1 MDLVLGIDTGGTF
14 TDGVLLNYETK
25 EVVATTKALTTRYDL
40 TVGILNA
47 IDALP
52 ISDAASIKLVSIST
66 TLATNSIAEG
76 KAKRVALFLIGYDPE
91 LVKAFDFA
99 QRFATP
105 CYFYIRGGHD
115 LFGQEREPLDLDA
128 LSRIT
133 RETAGQVD
141 AFAVSAYFSPLNP
154 DHEERAFRVITAASD
169 LPVVLAHHLSTK
181 LNSIERATTA
191 SLNASLVVVLRDFIA
206 AVRTAMHAR
215 GIEAPLMI
223 VRGDGTL
230 MSADNADRHAVE
242 TIHSGPAASA
252 MGGRFLSGCD
262 PALVIDIGGT
272 TTDIA
277 VVDAG
282 QVNINEE
289 GTTVGGYRT
298 AVQAANIRSFG
309 LGGDSWIAW
318 DKAEQLK
325 VGPTRVVPLAHLA
338 AEHPRVHDEVLW
350 LLRKRATEALFD
362 ELEYWFL
369 QRDSANANNDPKVEE
384 LFGLLREGPRPLP
397 TLLRALKLQ
406 HPLQF
411 SGYHLIEREII
422 GRAALTPTDLL
433 HARGLYTPW
442 DAEAASAAVEI
453 VARMRRLT
461 VEEFSEQVFGAMTD
475 MILAEV
481 VQFLSGRELAARDL
495 FAQRSDLGLWFFGN
509 SIHPHDRY
517 LQTIIKLPMPVIGI
531 GAPAGIFLPRVA
543 EVLRTELVLPPHYAV
558 ANAVGAVA
566 GSVVATCEAII
577 YARLRDLNPVG
588 YIAQVGETHTA
599 FPRLEPAMEFARAEA
614 KRQAEAEAVRSGAVL
629 PHTRVED
636 VPNGVDSF
644 RVRARAVGNPR
655 LGGDRRMKAEVPDG
669 HDHRDVTR

>member
-40 TVGILNA
+40 TFGILGA

-52 ISDAASIKLVSIST
+52 ITDPAAVKLVSIST
-66 TLATNSIAEG
+66 TLATNAIAEG
-76 KAKRVALFLIGYDPE
+76 KGKRVALFLIGYDEE
-91 LVKAFDFA
+91 LVRAFNFG

-105 CYFYIRGGHD
+105 RFFYIRGGHD
-115 LFGQEREPLDLDA
+115 VFGQESAPLDLDKIRKIA
-128 LSRIT
+128 
-133 RETAGQVD
+133 RESAPDVD

-154 DHEERAFRVITAASD
+154 DHEERAFGEISSVTDR
-169 LPVVLAHHLSTK
+169 PVVLAHHLSTK

-191 SLNASLVVVLRDFIA
+191 SLNASLVAVLRDFIA

-215 GIEAPLMI
+215 GIQAPLMI

-230 MSADNADRHAVE
+230 MSAEIADRHAVE

-282 QVNINEE
+282 QVKINEE

-309 LGGDSWIAW
+309 LGGDSWITV
-318 DKAEQLK
+318 DKTEQLK
-325 VGPTRVVPLAHLA
+325 IGPTRVAPLANLA
-338 AEHPRVHDEVLW
+338 SQYPRVHDELVG
-350 LLRKRATEALFD
+350 LLRKHATESLFD
-362 ELEYWFL
+362 ELEYWFI
-369 QRDSANANNDPKVEE
+369 QRQDESATNDPKVRE
-384 LFGLLREGPRPLP
+384 LYDFLRDGPRPLP
-397 TLLRALKLQ
+397 AVLKALKLQ
-406 HPLQF
+406 HPMQF
-411 SGYHLIEREII
+411 AGYQLIERELI

-433 HARGLYTPW
+433 HVQGTYAPW
-442 DAEAASAAVEI
+442 DVEAASAVVEI
-453 VARMRRLT
+453 AARMRK
-461 VEEFSEQVFGAMTD
+461 VNVQEFCAQIFDAMTD
-475 MILAEV
+475 AILAEV
-481 VQFLSGRELAARDL
+481 LQFLSGRELAARDL
-495 FAQRSDLGLWFFGN
+495 YAGRKDLGLWFFDN
-509 SIHPHDRY
+509 SIHPRDPY
-517 LQTIIKLPMPVIGI
+517 LQTAIRLSMPIIGI

-543 EVLRTELVLPPHYAV
+543 EILKTELVLPPHYAV

-566 GSVVATCEAII
+566 GSVVATSEAIV
-577 YARLRDLNPVG
+577 YARLKDLNPIG
-588 YIAQVGETHTA
+588 YIVQVGEAHVA
-599 FPRLEPAMEFARAEA
+599 FPRLEPALDFARAEA
-614 KRQAEAEAVRSGAVL
+614 KDQAEAEALRAGAVS

-636 VPNGVDSF
+636 VPNGIDSY
-644 RVRARAVGNPR
+644 RIRARAVGNPR
-655 LGGDRRMKAEVPDG
+655 LGVRG
-669 HDHRDVTR
+669 

>member
-14 TDGVLLNYETK
+14 TDGVVLNYETK

-47 IDALP
+47 IDSLR
-52 ISDAASIKLVSIST
+52 ITDAAAVKLVSIST
-66 TLATNSIAEG
+66 TLATNAIAEG
-76 KAKRVALFLIGYDPE
+76 KGKRVALFLIGYDPE
-91 LVKAFDFA
+91 LVRTYDFA
-99 QRFATP
+99 RRFATP
-105 CYFYIRGGHD
+105 RYFYIAGGHD
-115 LFGQEREPLDLDA
+115 LFGQEREPLDVEA
-128 LSRIT
+128 IRRIA
-133 RETAGQVD
+133 RQAAPEVD

-154 DHEERAFRVITAASD
+154 DHEERAFQALAAVSD

-215 GIEAPLMI
+215 GIDAPLMI

-230 MSADNADRHAVE
+230 MSAEIADRHAVE

-252 MGGRFLSGCD
+252 MGGHFLSGCD
-262 PALVIDIGGT
+262 PALVIDVGGT

-282 QVNINEE
+282 QVKINEE
-289 GTTVGGYRT
+289 GTTVGGFRT

-309 LGGDSWIAW
+309 LGGDSWITV
-318 DKAEQLK
+318 DKTEQLK
-325 VGPTRVVPLAHLA
+325 IGPTRVVPLAHLA
-338 AEHPRVHDEVLW
+338 AEHPRVHDELVRLAS
-350 LLRKRATEALFD
+350 KRATESLFD

-369 QRDSANANNDPKVEE
+369 QREGAEASGDPKVRE
-384 LFGLLREGPRPLP
+384 LCELLRDGPRPLP
-397 TLLRALKLQ
+397 ALLKALKLQ
-406 HPLQF
+406 HPMQF
-411 SGYHLIEREII
+411 SGYQLIEREMI
-422 GRAALTPTDLL
+422 GRAGLTPTDLM
-433 HARGLYTPW
+433 HVRGAYAPW
-442 DAEAASAAVEI
+442 DAEAATAAVGI
-453 VARMRRLT
+453 AARMRKGS
-461 VEEFSEQVFGAMTD
+461 VEEFGEQVFVAMTD
-475 MILAEV
+475 VILAEV
-481 VQFLSGRELAARDL
+481 VQFLSGRELASRDL
-495 FAQRSDLGLWFFGN
+495 FAGRMDMGLWLFDN
-509 SIHPHDRY
+509 SIHPLDRY
-517 LQTIIKLPMPVIGI
+517 LKTTIKLAMPIIGI

-543 EVLRTELVLPPHYAV
+543 EVFQTELVLPPHYAV
-558 ANAVGAVA
+558 ANALGAVA

-588 YIAQVGETHTA
+588 YIAQVGDTHTA
-599 FPRLEPAMEFARAEA
+599 FPKLEPALEFARAEA
-614 KRQAEAEAVRSGAVL
+614 TRQAEDQAVLAGAVS

-655 LGGDRRMKAEVPDG
+655 LGGR
-669 HDHRDVTR
+669 

>member
-47 IDALP
+47 IDALL
-52 ISDAASIKLVSIST
+52 ISDPAAVKLVSIST
-66 TLATNSIAEG
+66 TLATNAIAEG
-76 KAKRVALFLIGYDPE
+76 KGKRVALLLIGYDPE
-91 LVKAFDFA
+91 LVRAYDLA
-99 QRFATP
+99 QRFATSH
-105 CYFYIRGGHD
+105 YFYIRGGHD
-115 LFGQEREPLDLDA
+115 LFGQEREPLDVEA
-128 LSRIT
+128 IEKIA
-133 RETAGQVD
+133 REVAPEVD

-154 DHEERAFRVITAASD
+154 DHEERAYGAVTAASD

-191 SLNASLVVVLRDFIA
+191 SLNASLVVILRDFIA
-206 AVRTAMHAR
+206 AVRAAMHAR
-215 GIEAPLMI
+215 GIDAPLMI

-230 MSADNADRHAVE
+230 MSAEIADRHAVE

-252 MGGRFLSGCD
+252 MGGHFLSGCD

-282 QVNINEE
+282 QVKINEE

-298 AVQAANIRSFG
+298 AVKAANIRSFG
-309 LGGDSWIAW
+309 LGGDSWITL

-325 VGPTRVVPLAHLA
+325 IGPTRVVPLAHLA
-338 AEHPRVHDEVLW
+338 AEYPRVHDQVVG
-350 LLRKRATEALFD
+350 LLRKRATESLFD

-369 QRDSANANNDPKVEE
+369 QRAGANATNDPKVEE
-384 LFGLLREGPRPLP
+384 LFDLLREGPRPLP
-397 TLLRALKLQ
+397 ALLKALKLQ
-406 HPLQF
+406 HPMQF
-411 SGYHLIEREII
+411 SGYHLIERELI

-433 HARGLYTPW
+433 HARGIYAPW
-442 DAEAASAAVEI
+442 DSEAACAAVEI
-453 VARMRRLT
+453 AARLRRMS

-475 MILAEV
+475 SMLAEV
-481 VQFLSGRELAARDL
+481 VQFLSERELAARDL
-495 FAQRSDLGLWFFGN
+495 FAHRRDLGLWFFEN
-509 SIHPHDRY
+509 SIHPRDRY
-517 LQTIIKLPMPVIGI
+517 LKTTIKLAMPIIGI
-531 GAPAGIFLPRVA
+531 GAPAGIFLPHVA
-543 EVLRTELVLPPHYAV
+543 EVLQTELVLPPHYAV

-599 FPRLEPAMEFARAEA
+599 FPRLEPALEFARAEA
-614 KRQAEAEAVRSGAVL
+614 KRQAEAEALRAGAVA
-629 PHTRVED
+629 PHTHVQD
-636 VPNGVDSF
+636 VPNGVDSY
-644 RVRARAVGNPR
+644 RIRARAVGNPR
-655 LGGDRRMKAEVPDG
+655 LEGRA
-669 HDHRDVTR
+669 